1 MKNKKV
7 WFIGLGLSVLIMAGV
22 YYFYNKASTT
32 SPTWSDLSYSSVSAT
47 NKLDIYLPSST
58 STSPFPV
65 VVWIHGG
72 AFKMGDKSGVQSLSR
87 LLKEGYAVV
96 SVDYRLSSE
105 AIWPAQLTDMENIV
119 KFLKLNADKYKIDA
133 NRIASWGASAGGFLS
148 SIMGSALAD
157 NPETRI
163 KATVDWYGPVDFYDM
178 DADIAK
184 TGVSRQTGNNGD
196 ADSPESALLGKTVKE
211 NKELSYQVSPLSYV
225 EKAKSLPAFLIMH
238 GGQDPMIGAPQSERL
253 YNAISTKFGT
263 SSVEY
268 HLLPNGTH
276 GGGDFQTVEAED
288 TVINFLKK
296 NL

>member
-1 MKNKKV
+1 MLAV
-7 WFIGLGLSVLIMAGV
+7 FVLVVGG
-22 YYFYNKASTT
+22 YYFYNKITT
-32 SPTWSDLSYSSVSAT
+32 TAPTWSDVSYSNISES
-47 NKLDIYLPSST
+47 NKLDIYLPT
-58 STSPFPV
+58 SGTSPFPL

-72 AFKMGDKSGVQSLSR
+72 AFKMGDKSGVQSLDR
-87 LLKEGYAVV
+87 LLKEGYAVA

-105 AIWPAQLTDMENIV
+105 AIWPAQLADMENIV
-119 KFLKLNADKYKIDA
+119 KFLKSNANQYKIDA

-148 SIMGSALAD
+148 SIMGTALAD
-157 NPETRI
+157 KEETRI
-163 KATVDWYGPVDFYDM
+163 KATVDWYGPVNFYDM

-184 TGVSRQTGNNGD
+184 TGVDRQTGNNGD

-225 EKAKSLPAFLIMH
+225 EKAQYLPAFLIMH
-238 GGQDPMIGAPQSERL
+238 GAKDPMIGAPQSERL
-253 YNAISTKFGT
+253 YNAISAKFGT

-276 GGGDFQTVEAED
+276 GGGDFQTIEAED